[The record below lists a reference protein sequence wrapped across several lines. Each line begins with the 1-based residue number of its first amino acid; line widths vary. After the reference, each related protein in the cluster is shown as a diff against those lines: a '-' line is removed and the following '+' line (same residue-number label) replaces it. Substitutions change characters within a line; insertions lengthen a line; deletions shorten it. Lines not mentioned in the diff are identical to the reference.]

1 MSVFDDL
8 AGQDAAIGVLRR
20 AAMDAR
26 SGGTGM
32 THSWLFT
39 GPPGSGRSTAA
50 RAFAAALECT
60 GDEAGCGECHG
71 CRTVM
76 AGSHPDVEI
85 LASEVTT
92 ITVASV
98 RELVSRAQAS
108 PTAGAWRVLIIK
120 EADRMLERTTNV
132 LLKAIEEPPPRT
144 VWILCTPSPRDVL
157 TTIRSRCR
165 GLNLVIPSPEKVAE
179 LLVRRDGIDPE
190 RALVAA
196 RAAQSHVGAAKALAV
211 DSTVRER
218 RELNLRAAYRVR
230 TTGDAVLA
238 AKELLDRSEEQAK
251 STGGAREDRDHADL
265 RRSMGLAPGE
275 AIPPAMR
282 SQFKQLADEGKKR
295 ETRQKRDAF
304 DRALIDL
311 LSFYRDVLIVQL
323 EAGTDL
329 VNVDFEREISEIADA
344 TTAEKTIDILEHIA
358 LARERIGANVAP
370 QLALEAMMIALRRG

>member
-8 AGQDAAIGVLRR
+8 AGQDAAIAVLTR
-20 AAMDAR
+20 AAEASR
-26 SGGTGM
+26 TGTAGM

-50 RAFAAALECT
+50 TAFAAALQCT
-60 GDEAGCGECHG
+60 GDEVGCGECEG
-71 CRTVM
+71 CTLVL
-76 AGSHPDVEI
+76 AGSHPDVET

-92 ITVASV
+92 ISVASV
-98 RELVSRAQAS
+98 RELVSRAQAT
-108 PTAGAWRVLIIK
+108 PTLGTWRVLIVK

-165 GLNLVIPSPEKVAE
+165 GLNLVIPTAEKVAE
-179 LLVRRDGIDPE
+179 LLVRRDGIDPD

-196 RAAQSHVGAAKALAV
+196 RAAQSHVGAAKALAT
-211 DSTVRER
+211 DPEARER
-218 RELNLRAAYRVR
+218 REQNLRGAYGVR
-230 TTGDAVLA
+230 TTGDAVIA
-238 AKELLDRSEEQAK
+238 AKALVDRAEAQAK
-251 STGGAREDRDHADL
+251 STGSDRGEREEVEL
-265 RRSMGLAPGE
+265 RRTLGLTPDE
-275 AIPPAMR
+275 RVPPQMQG
-282 SQFKQLADEGKKR
+282 QFKAIADAAKKR
-295 ETRQKRDAF
+295 ETRQKRDAL

-323 EAGTDL
+323 NAGTDL
-329 VNVDFEREISEIADA
+329 VNMDFVSEIGEIADSL
-344 TTAEKTIDILEHIA
+344 TAPRTIEILDQIS

-370 QLALEAMMIALRRG
+370 LLAVEAMMVSLRR